1 MRVTLRDF
9 DHVFR
14 VDLALIF
21 LNFRDNFIWPVNLSL
36 NKLLIK
42 RFFSLNLDDAFE
54 AIQYSSSIHSIGL
67 QMFRAQSRN

>member
-9 DHVFR
+9 DHVFQ

-21 LNFRDNFIWPVNLSL
+21 LNFRDFIWPVNLSL

-42 RFFSLNLDDAFE
+42 RLFSLNLDDAFE